1 MKETMNF
8 LVEFLQQRYIEVQRF
23 KSLEVVWED
32 LNMTQQ
38 GSPLL

>member
-23 KSLEVVWED
+23 KSLEVVRDD